1 MTHPRVPLALL
12 GLLLPMMASS
22 SSPVGRYQQATIQ
35 DRGGVP
41 CFGVPDTSE
50 TRANVPLITGVSV
63 MEVGT
68 GGAPIWERDFLLT
81 GATELP
87 LPPGQCL
94 TYGDGGTP
102 APALQ
107 SGKYYQVEMWG
118 RTPGTPGHKGEAQ
131 SRWFSGRFCM
141 VDVAGRAVIRTDKPD
156 CAPTMQPGE

>member
-41 CFGVPDTSE
+41 CFGVPDTRE

-68 GGAPIWERDFLLT
+68 GGAPIWERDFLQA
-81 GATELP
+81 GAPEPP
-87 LPPGQCL
+87 LPPAQCL
-94 TYGDGGTP
+94 TYGEGGTP

-107 SGKYYQVEMWG
+107 SGKHYQVEMWG
-118 RTPGTPGHKGEAQ
+118 RTSGMPGHEGEAQ
-131 SRWFSGRFCM
+131 SRWFTGRFCM
-141 VDVAGRAVIRTDKPD
+141 VDFAGTLVTKSHALECTA
-156 CAPTMQPGE
+156 APAATR